1 MNRTM
6 LRCAA
11 FAAAICAATG
21 FLVNACSSP
30 DLVETFGE
38 KAEWSVL
45 QSIEFQEREHIL
57 PEPSIRTVGS
67 SEVLGVR
74 GQAGRNVWLLLKVH
88 SPPYYKQIPEGN
100 YEVSASLLSQLEKER
115 RVSYTVS
122 HVLRSH
128 VRAQ

>member
-1 MNRTM
+1 MNRTT
-6 LRCAA
+6 LRCGAVA
-11 FAAAICAATG
+11 LVASAATG
-21 FLVNACSSP
+21 FLVNACTSP

-45 QSIEFQEREHIL
+45 QSIEFQERERVL
-57 PEPSIRTVGS
+57 PEPSIRAVGS

-74 GQAGRNVWLLLKVH
+74 GQAGGNIWLLLKVQ

-100 YEVSASLLSQLEKER
+100 YEISAGLLSQLEKER